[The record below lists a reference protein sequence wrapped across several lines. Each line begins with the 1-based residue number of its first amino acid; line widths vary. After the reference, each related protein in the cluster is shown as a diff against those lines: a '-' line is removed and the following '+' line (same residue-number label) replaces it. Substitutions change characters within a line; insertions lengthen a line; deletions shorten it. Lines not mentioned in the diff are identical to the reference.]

1 MRLISSVPVSSLP
14 FPRYLG
20 APDPELATEGIAKP
34 RPCTRLSP
42 FTLMRTKGTEV
53 VTCA

>member
-34 RPCTRLSP
+34 DLAPGFPRSP
-42 FTLMRTKGTEV
+42 
-53 VTCA
+53 